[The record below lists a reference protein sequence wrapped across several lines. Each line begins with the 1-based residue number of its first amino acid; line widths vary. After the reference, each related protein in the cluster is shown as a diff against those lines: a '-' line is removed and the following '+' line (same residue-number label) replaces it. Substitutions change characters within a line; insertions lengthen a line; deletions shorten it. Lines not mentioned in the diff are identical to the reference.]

1 MIAPAYVRT
10 MAAYNAEMNRRVY
23 DAAARLDDA
32 ERRADRGAFWRSIH
46 GTLCHLLW
54 ADTVWM
60 ARLGLGQAPGVPIA
74 ESDRFVADFAELRR
88 RRDSLDAEIVGWA
101 ERLEPADLEGDLA
114 WFSGAIRREV
124 VKPRALCVDAGLQPP
139 DPPPRPG
146 PRPAHPRRRGH
157 RRHRPPLRPLARA
170 EIVHINSRC
179 FPDAFQIVK
188 SA

>member
-1 MIAPAYVRT
+1 
-10 MAAYNAEMNRRVY
+10 MNRRVY

-124 VKPRALCVDAGLQPP
+124 VKPRALCVAQVFNHQTHHRGQVHALLTRAGEATGATDLPFV
-139 DPPPRPG
+139 
-146 PRPAHPRRRGH
+146 
-157 RRHRPPLRPLARA
+157 L
-170 EIVHINSRC
+170 
-179 FPDAFQIVK
+179 
-188 SA
+188 

>member
-46 GTLCHLLW
+46 GTLSHLLW
-54 ADTVWM
+54 GDTVWM

-124 VKPRALCVDAGLQPP
+124 VKPRALCVAQVFNHQTHHRGQVHALLTRAGEATGATDLPFV
-139 DPPPRPG
+139 
-146 PRPAHPRRRGH
+146 
-157 RRHRPPLRPLARA
+157 L
-170 EIVHINSRC
+170 
-179 FPDAFQIVK
+179 
-188 SA
+188 